1 MKLKIKSSIEWIFMK
16 KLLLICV
23 LLVGIIFISGC
34 IGEKKINSKTST
46 DSHTSIDSQTSEPLI
61 RASDLPK
68 GYYCDSY
75 TTYTIPQFESFEIRP
90 NFNYNY
96 IINSK
101 NEYEGDIPKGKKRI
115 ATRFRVTNDD
125 SNIQMNVLILESDSN
140 SKLKEYISE
149 LESVA
154 IRLKDASEQTNSRSI
169 LRGGDL
175 REIEVETDLVGDNSI
190 LTLKSHKSVDESGD
204 EYLYGVSAC
213 LTFTSKNYVVSISGS
228 DANAREKET
237 MRKETLKV
245 AKAIE
250 SKLD

>member
-16 KLLLICV
+16 KLLLICI
-23 LLVGIIFISGC
+23 LLVGLIFISGC
-34 IGEKKINSKTST
+34 IGENKTNSKTST
-46 DSHTSIDSQTSEPLI
+46 DSHTSIDLQTSEPLI

-75 TTYTIPQFESFEIRP
+75 TTYAIPQFESFEIRP

-125 SNIQMNVLILESDSN
+125 SNIQTNVLILESDSN

-149 LESVA
+149 MESVA
-154 IRLKDASEQTNSRSI
+154 IRLKDASEQTNIR
-169 LRGGDL
+169 RGGNL

-190 LTLKSHKSVDESGD
+190 LKLESHKFVDESGD
-204 EYLYGVSAC
+204 EYLHGVTAY

-228 DANAREKET
+228 DANAIEEET